1 MTLEAGYAYG
11 EECHYCLA
19 VEKSASALKDEG
31 MRVGAVRVNGLR
43 GASGYSQ

>member
-31 MRVGAVRVNGLR
+31 MRVGAVKVR